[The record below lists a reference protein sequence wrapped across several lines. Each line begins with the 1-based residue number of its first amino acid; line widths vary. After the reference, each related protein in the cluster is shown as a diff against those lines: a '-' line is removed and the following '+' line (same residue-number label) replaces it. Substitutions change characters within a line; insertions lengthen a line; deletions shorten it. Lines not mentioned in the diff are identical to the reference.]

1 MLGIWSQVPTLGQQE
16 FLQWTISQVPPPL
29 CRLVDWVIDWLVG
42 GWLSVGQTT
51 TCGVSSPRSPLPTFH
66 HGFWELNSH
75 HLAWL
80 LAPLPAELSHWPLFS
95 LLTFFFCCVLF
106 LRLWGGSFPGSRA
119 NSCLPSGQVYSGYRF
134 ILTAREKKLPIA
146 ILNIGPTRSDDLAC
160 LKLDSRCGEL
170 LPLIDPQ
177 WPRSGAQSLE
187 MEFPLSPA
195 AKGKTPSQTE
205 GSNLV

>member
-66 HGFWELNSH
+66 HGLWELNSH

-95 LLTFFFCCVLF
+95 LLTFFFFVVFCFWGCEVVLF
-106 LRLWGGSFPGSRA
+106 LDLERTLVFRLGRCTLVTGLSSRPGRRSFP
-119 NSCLPSGQVYSGYRF
+119 LPFWTLDPLGQM
-134 ILTAREKKLPIA
+134 TW
-146 ILNIGPTRSDDLAC
+146 LAW
-160 LKLDSRCGEL
+160 SW
-170 LPLIDPQ
+170 I
-177 WPRSGAQSLE
+177 
-187 MEFPLSPA
+187 PA
-195 AKGKTPSQTE
+195 AESCC
-205 GSNLV
+205 L